1 MLFRSAPPSN
11 PSHADTMGER
21 RGFTLFGLVS
31 TYLDGNLAYHA
42 VKSAL
47 ACCDQVLVLEGP
59 CGDPLQADVPATYL
73 GELADDPRVT
83 VQTGR
88 WRTDAK
94 KRTAMVEW
102 AHRHASGPTWG
113 LWLDAD
119 EYLVNGEFLPD
130 WLQYLTWMDERDDTP
145 TMRQP
150 LRLVEL
156 DGSISMSYVKLVRVD
171 LVREYR
177 VSIANLVNQMGI
189 EEKAGNLHEHIGP
202 WMQAHQQAAKGFL
215 YWPPGPG
222 PLDPFIVHRS
232 MLRHPDRAGL
242 RLHEQEAQELRR
254 IGTPP
259 TV

>member
-1 MLFRSAPPSN
+1 MVRLSMRGDMGVENTLTHRGPRLFRLRVAALSVYTVPVVGAPPSN

-21 RGFTLFGLVS
+21 RGFTLLGLVS

-47 ACCDQVLVLEGP
+47 VCCDQVLVLEGP
-59 CGDPLQADVPATYL
+59 CGDPLQAEVPATYL
-73 GELADDPRVT
+73 GELADDPCVT

-156 DGSISMSYVKLVRVD
+156 DGSISMSYVKLV
-171 LVREYR
+171 
-177 VSIANLVNQMGI
+177 Q
-189 EEKAGNLHEHIGP
+189 IGR
-202 WMQAHQQAAKGFL
+202 AH
-215 YWPPGPG
+215 
-222 PLDPFIVHRS
+222 D
-232 MLRHPDRAGL
+232 
-242 RLHEQEAQELRR
+242 
-254 IGTPP
+254 
-259 TV
+259 